1 MLRRFISYYKPHK
14 KVPAL
19 DMSDEHF
26 MKDAEQIL
34 YNEWQYVLNV
44 DKTGLM
50 DYIFSRIESSN

>member
-34 YNEWQYVLNV
+34 YNEGNAE
-44 DKTGLM
+44 M
-50 DYIFSRIESSN
+50 